1 MPLAEARGGAEV
13 MIRHLVSFRQ
23 AGEWSVVFLEDGPM
37 VDEFRKLGVDTHVL
51 SAGRLRHIPSFVRA
65 VRAIAN
71 IVRERKAQ
79 SVLGWMSKG
88 HIYGGLAAL
97 LSGVP
102 ATWYQLAMPTSVHWI
117 DRLATAIPASCV
129 LTCSEAGALA
139 QRQIWPHRRVRVV
152 HPGVDLADFDPDTV
166 PSSEEAR
173 ALLDLPQDVPIVGI
187 IGRLQTWKGM
197 HVFIDAIARVHS
209 DYPDLKGVIVGG
221 KHELEPEYPDQLR
234 LKIESYGLADTI
246 ILAGFQPN
254 PATWLS
260 AFDVFVHA
268 SDHEPFGLV
277 VIEAMAMG
285 LPVVASD
292 TAGPTEV
299 ITHGKDG
306 LLASFGRDELLAC
319 EIRRYLDNPS
329 WAAEVSQS
337 AQVRA
342 HDFTAARFANRL
354 YQTVQETIRSI
365 Y

>member
-1 MPLAEARGGAEV
+1 ML
-13 MIRHLVSFRQ
+13 RHLVTFRP
-23 AGEWSVVFLEDGPM
+23 ADEWSVVFLEDGPM
-37 VDEFRKLGVDTHVL
+37 VREFRKLGVDTHVL

-65 VRAIAN
+65 VRAVAN
-71 IVRERKAQ
+71 IIQEREAQ

-88 HIYGGLAAL
+88 HIYGGMAAL
-97 LSGVP
+97 LSSVP

-166 PSSEEAR
+166 PSSQDAR
-173 ALLDLPQDVPIVGI
+173 ALLNLPQDVPIIGI

-197 HVFIDAIARVHS
+197 HFFVDAIARVHS

-221 KHELEPEYPDQLR
+221 KHDLEPEYPDQLR
-234 LKIESYGLADTI
+234 QQIDNYGLADTI
-246 ILAGFQPN
+246 MLAGFQSN

-268 SDHEPFGLV
+268 SDREPFGLV

-299 ITHGKDG
+299 ITHKKNG
-306 LLASFGRDELLAC
+306 LLASFGRDDLLAL
-319 EIRRYLDNPS
+319 EIRRYLDDPA
-329 WAAEVSQS
+329 WAEEVAQL

-342 HDFTAARFANRL
+342 HDFTAERFSDRL
-354 YQTVQETIRSI
+354 HQTLQETVESVS
-365 Y
+365 